1 MLNRNEIIE
10 KINAAPEEF
19 GQLMEQK
26 KYCQA
31 KWLFY
36 NCMATAVFVELD
48 APAMERLFGDQGA
61 FVPELVKKAYEKA
74 GGGIDRPAES
84 DAQNAGACR
93 HVQFPFQKKGVPKG
107 GNAVHKGITYSSIS
121 GNG

>member
-19 GQLMEQK
+19 GQLMQQK

-36 NCMATAVFVELD
+36 NCIATAVFVELD
-48 APAMERLFGDQGA
+48 APAMERLFGEHGA
-61 FVPELVKKAYEKA
+61 FDRELVKKAYEKA
-74 GGGIDRPAES
+74 GGEIDRPAES
-84 DAQNAGACR
+84 DAKNAGACR
-93 HVQFPFQKKGVPKG
+93 HVQFPFQKKGIPAG
-107 GNAVHKGITYSSIS
+107 GNTVHESITYSSIS
-121 GNG
+121 

>member
-10 KINAAPEEF
+10 KINASPEEF
-19 GQLMEQK
+19 ERLMEQG

-74 GGGIDRPAES
+74 GGGIDRPAEN
-84 DAQNAGACR
+84 NAENERAGR
-93 HVQFPFQKKGVPKG
+93 HVRFSFQKKRILAG
-107 GNAVHKGITYSSIS
+107 GNAVHESITYSGIS
-121 GNG
+121 

>member
-19 GQLMEQK
+19 GQLMQQE

-36 NCMATAVFVELD
+36 NCIATAVFVELD
-48 APAMERLFGDQGA
+48 TPAMERLFGEHGA
-61 FVPELVKKAYEKA
+61 FDRELVKKAYEKA

-93 HVQFPFQKKGVPKG
+93 HVQFSFQKKGIPAG
-107 GNAVHKGITYSSIS
+107 GNTVHESITYSSIS
-121 GNG
+121 